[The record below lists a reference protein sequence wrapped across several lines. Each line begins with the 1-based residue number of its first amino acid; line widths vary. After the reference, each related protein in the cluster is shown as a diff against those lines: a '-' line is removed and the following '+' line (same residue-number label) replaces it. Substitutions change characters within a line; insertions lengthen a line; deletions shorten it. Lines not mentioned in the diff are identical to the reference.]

1 MDKLT
6 ILFSQLENKFPFSE
20 KMNEQVSKV
29 AAGWHIEH
37 TMLTAIRII
46 GALEKSDPSGYHWK
60 FNPTKLF
67 VFTFN
72 KIPRGKGKA
81 PKQVQPN
88 GSAGKD
94 ELNHQ
99 LQILKSKL
107 TVLSSLQKNQF
118 FDHPYFGHL
127 QLKEAIKFLR
137 IHTKHHL
144 DIINEIIKN

>member
-1 MDKLT
+1 MNKLT
-6 ILFSQLENKFPFSE
+6 DLINQLETIIPFCE
-20 KMNEQVSKV
+20 KMNESVSKV

-46 GALEKSDPSGYHWK
+46 DALEKSDPSGYHWK
-60 FNPTKLF
+60 FNPSKIF
-67 VFTFN
+67 VFTLN

-94 ELNHQ
+94 ELLNQ
-99 LQILKSKL
+99 LQILKSRL
-107 TVLSSLQKNQF
+107 TVLHSLRKDNF

-127 QLKEAIKFLR
+127 KVKETIKFLN

-144 DIINEIIKN
+144 KIIEDIIK

>member
-1 MDKLT
+1 MNKLSDL
-6 ILFSQLENKFPFSE
+6 INQLEDKFPFSE
-20 KMNEQVSKV
+20 KMNEPVSKV
-29 AAGWHIEH
+29 AAGWHIAH
-37 TMLTAIRII
+37 TMMTAIRII
-46 GALEKSDPSGYHWK
+46 DALEKSDPSGYHWK

-67 VFTFN
+67 VFTLN

-88 GSAGKD
+88 GSAAED
-94 ELNHQ
+94 ELHHQ
-99 LQILKSKL
+99 LQILRSKL
-107 TVLSSLQKNQF
+107 TVLSSLQKDKF